1 MNVAFWN
8 RDNPSG
14 ARPADPAN
22 RGSLVAAAAQIDLTD
37 VTTWQKIFRLGDN
50 RWQYEAWRHYDLCG
64 EMRFV
69 VNWVGSALS
78 RCRMYAAQIT
88 DTGEIGDEVEDAQ
101 VKLIAETMFGS
112 PAAKALAQK
121 LMGIDL
127 MTVGEFYVIAEGY
140 AKAEAD
146 KWYILAPEQVIR
158 KGSQIVVR
166 RSIMHG
172 GGEYELVPKKDLII
186 RVWNPHPRRFD
197 AADSTV
203 RAVLPTLRKL
213 ESVNK
218 RIFAELDSRLA
229 GNGLLILPDN
239 IDFPAGP
246 DDEARSIGSFM
257 KILERAMAASLQQR
271 DSAAAVVPIG
281 IQVPPDA
288 IGKIQHL
295 MFDSKLSDQLIPLYD
310 GAVKVLATSL
320 DVPAEVLMGMGD
332 TNHWCNDDQTE
343 ILTRHGWATVDTF
356 RPGDEVLSLNPQTGA
371 ASWTPTDAVY
381 VADVTDEPMRALE
394 SRTHSSLTTL
404 NHRWPTRT
412 PWGTLRWRTTA
423 ELSATDIL
431 TTGAPV
437 ADLPVVAK
445 YSDALVELAAWFWTE
460 GNLSAGGTLTIAQ
473 SHIRSP
479 DRVARIRTA
488 LLGEFGPG
496 GYTEST
502 QSSHSSYGGPI
513 TVFRLRSPARDA
525 LLGAVGSKWIAPSF
539 VDALTAAQLH
549 LFIDTSC
556 AGDGVHWRAGERDI
570 WQREPAALD
579 AYERACILAG
589 YATSRQPGH
598 SGGTVIRALRATSVR
613 PVKAAEQMVR
623 TGGVGAIDQVVA
635 YTGRIWCPTVPG
647 NHTYLAR
654 RNGHVFYT
662 GNSAWQVEE
671 TTIKIHIE
679 PVLIQIADALNIGYF
694 QPALRA
700 AKVANPEKMTL
711 WFDTSALTVRPN
723 RSDQAFQAQGV
734 GIISDEAA
742 RKYADFT
749 DEDAPDDKER
759 AYRLVEKIVL
769 AQPNFAAD
777 PQVQKILGLPAI
789 QPAPTAAPP
798 GLDQG
803 MLMPGQ
809 PGYDQAGT
817 EPADAG
823 TRALPTVKEA
833 ESAGRAGTPPT
844 DSRTASG
851 LGADRKGARQLLR
864 DTVRDQTG
872 PDTLYVACDA
882 AVRRALEVAGGR
894 LVGGPGRD
902 RYAGTPRHEL
912 HTQVVPDASRVPSLL
927 AGAWAHVREQAS
939 DLGYAPD
946 PLVGLLEGYA
956 TQLLVTGTPHSR
968 RLLEPTL
975 EAARRGMT

>member
-127 MTVGEFYVIAEGY
+127 MTVGEFYVVAEGY
-140 AKAEAD
+140 ARAEAD

-158 KGSQIVVR
+158 KGNQIVVR

-246 DDEARSIGSFM
+246 GDEARSIGSFM

-332 TNHWCNDDQTE
+332 TNHW
-343 ILTRHGWATVDTF
+343 
-356 RPGDEVLSLNPQTGA
+356 
-371 ASWTPTDAVY
+371 
-381 VADVTDEPMRALE
+381 
-394 SRTHSSLTTL
+394 
-404 NHRWPTRT
+404 
-412 PWGTLRWRTTA
+412 
-423 ELSATDIL
+423 
-431 TTGAPV
+431 
-437 ADLPVVAK
+437 
-445 YSDALVELAAWFWTE
+445 
-460 GNLSAGGTLTIAQ
+460 
-473 SHIRSP
+473 
-479 DRVARIRTA
+479 
-488 LLGEFGPG
+488 
-496 GYTEST
+496 
-502 QSSHSSYGGPI
+502 
-513 TVFRLRSPARDA
+513 
-525 LLGAVGSKWIAPSF
+525 
-539 VDALTAAQLH
+539 
-549 LFIDTSC
+549 
-556 AGDGVHWRAGERDI
+556 
-570 WQREPAALD
+570 
-579 AYERACILAG
+579 
-589 YATSRQPGH
+589 
-598 SGGTVIRALRATSVR
+598 
-613 PVKAAEQMVR
+613 
-623 TGGVGAIDQVVA
+623 
-635 YTGRIWCPTVPG
+635 
-647 NHTYLAR
+647 
-654 RNGHVFYT
+654 
-662 GNSAWQVEE
+662 SAWQVEE

-694 QPALRA
+694 QPALKA

-823 TRALPTVKEA
+823 TRALPTVEEA
-833 ESAGRAGTPPT
+833 ESGGSLAVPGKGTGAGAASLRAG
-844 DSRTASG
+844 
-851 LGADRKGARQLLR
+851 GAPHPVRNLLR
-864 DTVRDQTG
+864 DAARNQDRTDA
-872 PDTLYVACDA
+872 LYVACDA

-902 RYAGTPRHEL
+902 RYARTPRHEL

-975 EAARRGMT
+975 EAAHRGMT